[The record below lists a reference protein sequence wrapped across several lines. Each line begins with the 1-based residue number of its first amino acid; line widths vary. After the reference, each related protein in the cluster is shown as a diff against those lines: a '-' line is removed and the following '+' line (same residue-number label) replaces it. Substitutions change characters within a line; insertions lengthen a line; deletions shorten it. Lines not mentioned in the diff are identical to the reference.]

1 MALVCPWSPF
11 LAVAASL
18 RQPLMQQPSAAQP
31 RLLIA
36 LVPLVA
42 TTITVLLAVAAL
54 PSLVQQAK
62 LRLHPERAVGG
73 GDVLGVAR
81 AASGRWILN
90 GAPQAEEGLLRQL
103 QARPSAVVAV
113 RFQPSAGLASAEV
126 AASLDWL
133 QRHSRLPVL
142 LEWPGGKL

>member
-1 MALVCPWSPF
+1 
-11 LAVAASL
+11 
-18 RQPLMQQPSAAQP
+18 MQQPSAAQP
-31 RLLIA
+31 GPLTA

-62 LRLHPERAVGG
+62 LRLHPEPAVGG
-73 GDVLGVAR
+73 GDVLVVAR

-133 QRHSRLPVL
+133 QRHSRLQVL
-142 LEWPGGKL
+142 VEWPGGKL

>member
-1 MALVCPWSPF
+1 
-11 LAVAASL
+11 
-18 RQPLMQQPSAAQP
+18 MQQPSAAQP
-31 RLLIA
+31 GLLTA

-54 PSLVQQAK
+54 PSLVLQAK
-62 LRLHPERAVGG
+62 LRLHPEPAVGG
-73 GDVLGVAR
+73 GDVLVVAR

-90 GAPQAEEGLLRQL
+90 GAPQADEGLLRQL
-103 QARPSAVVAV
+103 QARPPAVVAV

-133 QRHSRLPVL
+133 QHHFRLPVL
-142 LEWPGGKL
+142 VEWPGGKR